1 MRNCLLLC
9 LAGIISLPV
18 SAQKKDSISQLN
30 KLQHLDEV
38 VINSRS
44 VKQRVDNVQI
54 GQEKIKISEL
64 MNVPS
69 LMGEHDIFKSLQL
82 LPGIKSES
90 EASSGFEVR
99 GGTSSQNLV
108 LLDNTP
114 IYQAGHLMGM
124 FSSFNDNALTNAT
137 LYKGMIPA
145 QYGDA
150 TSSILDV
157 MTKSGD
163 MNTYHYGGTLGLLS
177 AKAYAEGPLITD
189 KLSFL
194 VTARRSYAD
203 IFLKASEDYKNTRL
217 YFYDMNGRLDWKVS
231 DNNRLSL
238 SAFHG
243 KDLMEAK
250 ELSSINWINTSLNLK
265 WIHYFGEKLI
275 TNTTVYFTHYK
286 NYMDMD
292 GFGLSAAERGYINHY
307 GLNHNYQWMPS
318 QDLKFNFGLQSVL
331 IDLCSAEWR
340 IGNLT
345 QKETR
350 KAWENA
356 AWVNG
361 TWTPV
366 KPLTLSAGIRVNSFS
381 ALGGSPYYQLN
392 EDGNITDTLHYSNG
406 DFVKTHLTIEPRFSA
421 NLKLSETQ
429 SLKLGYT
436 LSSQNIRAV
445 RTSSWSMP
453 FDRYTMSSNLIKPE
467 IASQVSLGY
476 AQMLDQ
482 GAWDF
487 SMEGYYK
494 DIDNVYD
501 YRDGKS
507 FTSEIEIERLLLGGK
522 SRAYGAEVGI
532 HKNHGKLTGWLS
544 YTLSW
549 VENKIEGIN
558 NGDWY
563 TANNDRRHD
572 LSLVLMYKLN
582 DKWDFSAS
590 WKYNTGQALTAPS
603 GKYKVNGQYVYYYKE
618 RNGYRAPSYHRLDV
632 GANYTVKKPTYT
644 GIWSFGIYNLYN
656 RMNPFMV
663 GFNNDSKTPSGVQA
677 YRVALFGIIPS
688 VAYTINF

>member
-1 MRNCLLLC
+1 MISSSV
-9 LAGIISLPV
+9 LA
-18 SAQKKDSISQLN
+18 QTRDSTSQLN
-30 KLQHLDEV
+30 KVQRLDEV
-38 VINSRS
+38 VVSSRS
-44 VKQRVDNVQI
+44 AKQRIDNVQI
-54 GQEKIKISEL
+54 GQEKIKITEL

-82 LPGIKSES
+82 LPGIKAES
-90 EASSGFEVR
+90 EASSGFQVR

-177 AKAYAEGPLITD
+177 AKIYAEGPIVSD

-194 VTARRSYAD
+194 ATARRSYAD
-203 IFLKASEDYKNTRL
+203 VFLKASEDYKNTRL
-217 YFYDMNGRLDWKVS
+217 YFYDMNGRIDWKIN
-231 DNNRLSL
+231 DKDRLAF

-243 KDLMEAK
+243 LDLMEAK
-250 ELSSINWINTSLNLK
+250 ELSSINWTNTSLNLK
-265 WIHYFGEKLI
+265 WMHYFGEKLI
-275 TNTTVYFTHYK
+275 ANTNLYFTYYK

-292 GFGLSAAERGYINHY
+292 GFGLSAAERGFIRHY
-307 GLNHNYQWMPS
+307 GINHNYQWMPS
-318 QDLKFNFGLQSVL
+318 QALKFNMGLQSVL

-340 IGNLT
+340 FGDLD
-345 QKETR
+345 QKEVR

-356 AWVNG
+356 IWMNG
-361 TWTPV
+361 TWTV
-366 KPLTLSAGIRVNSFS
+366 CNPLTLSAGIRLNSFS
-381 ALGGSPYYQLN
+381 ALGGSPYYELDA
-392 EDGNITDTLHYSNG
+392 DGNKKSTTYPKSGEI
-406 DFVKTHLTIEPRFSA
+406 VKTHLTIEPRFSA
-421 NLKLSETQ
+421 NLKLSDAQ
-429 SLKLGYT
+429 SIKLGYT
-436 LSSQNIRAV
+436 LSTQNIRAV

-476 AQMLDQ
+476 AQMLDK
-482 GAWDF
+482 GAYDF
-487 SMEGYYK
+487 SVEGYYK
-494 DIDNVYD
+494 DIKNVYD

-522 SRAYGAEVGI
+522 SRAYGAEVGF
-532 HKNHGKLTGWLS
+532 HKNHGNLTGWLS

-549 VENKIEGIN
+549 VENKIDGIN
-558 NGDWY
+558 HNDWY

-572 LSLVLMYKLN
+572 FTIVAMYKLN

-603 GKYKVNGQYVYYYKE
+603 GKYKVNDNFVYYYKE

-632 GANYTVKKPTYT
+632 GANYTVKKPKYT

-663 GFNNDSKTPSGVQA
+663 GFNNDTTTPSGVQA
-677 YRVALFGIIPS
+677 YRVSLFGIIPS